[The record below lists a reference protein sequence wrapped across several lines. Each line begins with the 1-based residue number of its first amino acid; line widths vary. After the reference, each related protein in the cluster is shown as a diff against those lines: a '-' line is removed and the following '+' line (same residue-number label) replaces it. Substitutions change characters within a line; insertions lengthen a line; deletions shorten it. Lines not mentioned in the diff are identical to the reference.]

1 MTETIP
7 APLTSTDQQ
16 RLTAAADKWKRNL
29 LDLSKRN
36 RALNF
41 KPQPV
46 STVTI
51 VDELPSVVFTK
62 FWIKS
67 SSMRFGAVEEKQPE
81 PTSTTTPV
89 EQPTA
94 DSSPEPLPLPDL
106 LAEEPTPS
114 PVPTPESQLPAY
126 PEADVKAKQQDNILQ
141 TTSTQEKLD
150 KSLRRLADQAR
161 LTLDEQGLNPLFL
174 SLGMLC
180 YKETPE
186 SEELL
191 KAPIILVP
199 VELSR
204 KSARVGYT
212 LSSSGD
218 DPIINP
224 ALVEY
229 LRRSLGLILPELPDA
244 ASLDD
249 DYDLQKLLDEIS
261 AATEGMKDREVT
273 NEIYLGLFS
282 FQKFV
287 MYKDLEQNV
296 AAIAAHR
303 LVQQLVLHNGKQYG
317 SLPADMQTMDLDKDF
332 APEATA
338 QVVDADSSQ
347 LRAIATVARS
357 YDLVLE
363 GPPGTGKSQT
373 ITNLIAQALA
383 EGKSV
388 LFVAEKNA
396 ALKVVHQRL
405 VNAGLGDF
413 CLELHST
420 KANKRAVMQELARS
434 LDASLQ
440 RPASPNA
447 ATQRLPAVRNSLT
460 DYVRVLHQPVGSLNV
475 SPYQIIGRFGTVLN
489 APRWK
494 YVGPIETITPE
505 TLAQIIRELGEL
517 AETAQRIGDPR
528 LHPWRDTAKT
538 FYTEDDFDEVRDTG
552 NKLLNELPRLKE
564 LTRQLAEQIGLHPIQ
579 SPVDLQ
585 TALSIVELISR
596 SLGVAPEILLSEDWN
611 DAPPTKALDLISQGR
626 DIQKRK
632 QAMEQVLKPAVF
644 ERNHTDDIAYVRTK
658 TQGIG
663 GVLAILDGRYREI
676 QKQWKTYRQPAYRA
690 SMRAQADF
698 MAQVVQLN
706 HDRQRLASLET
717 NARQYFGSHWRGE
730 ASDWNALER
739 YAQWVV
745 EFHKVY
751 RRHGLGKSVLAL
763 AQLPNPHIAIVATV
777 RESAEKV
784 STLLNSL
791 RQSIGWP
798 EGYQADSPYALV
810 EERTQGLLQNM
821 DRAHQWI
828 AFELAR
834 RKALDEHTS
843 DLIKQAMDGQV
854 AFAALPDTFQRAF
867 YQAWLVATIQARR
880 PLLEFNTLMHEQR
893 IGEFRKLDQSVL
905 LENRMS
911 LVAKLR
917 DEVQRKLQADDM
929 GEPMSFLR
937 REMAR
942 QRMLSPL
949 RRTFKQAGNAIRAIK
964 PCFMMSPLTVAQ
976 LLDGSQPSFDLVIFD
991 EASQLPAEDAVG
1003 TVIRGQQLV
1012 VVGDPKQLP
1021 PTNFF
1026 EVMSG
1031 QVSAPMGD
1039 DGLPQYEDGE
1049 SVLEEFMGA
1058 GLPTCRLKWHYRSA
1072 HEALISFS
1080 NKSFYDGELY
1090 TFPSVEFSNDKLGV
1104 RFEYIEGG
1112 TYEGKGLNLAEA
1124 RRVVD
1129 AIVEHTKTS
1138 PELSLGV
1145 GTFNL
1150 RQQLAIQDELEQR
1163 RRLDPEV
1170 DAYFSKSHDEP
1181 FFVKNLENIQGDERD
1196 VIFISVTYGKGLDGK
1211 LRYNFG
1217 PLNGQNG
1224 WRRLNVL
1231 VSRARRRMRV
1241 FSSIR
1246 GEDISPVGLTS
1257 AGALLLRDFLLYA
1270 EYGRLEKTEA
1280 AKSGQPESPFE
1291 HDVYNELTKRDISVI
1306 PQVGAGG
1313 YRVDLGV
1320 VDPAVPGRYICGIEC
1335 DGVAYHASET
1345 ARDRDRLRQQVLE
1358 LRGWTIYRLWSIDWF
1373 KDRAGQLKRIQE
1385 LVAEAR
1391 ESAKANLA
1399 SEEAAR
1405 AVEAAAREAKKAQ
1418 PETPAP
1424 VEPASP
1430 ESNPA
1435 PTSYIRPTLPPY
1447 RLAEIKGAHKN
1458 ELLEEDIKVLAV
1470 AVAHVATIES
1480 PLQFDDIVVR
1490 VASFWG
1496 KKPGKRIIERIQ
1508 QATDLAEKDQT
1519 IVKHD
1524 NFIFDAKGTVQVRS
1538 RSEMKVT
1545 PDEIAPDE
1553 YRDAVLLLLRTG
1565 ETFPRDKL
1573 INETRAMFGF
1583 SRTTAAL
1590 ETLIDK
1596 AIIGLLAD
1604 GLAGEGSNG
1613 IGLRQ

>member
-1 MTETIP
+1 MTETHTP
-7 APLTSTDQQ
+7 SLSSPNQQ

-41 KPQPV
+41 KPQVV

-51 VDELPSVVFTK
+51 LDELPSVVFSK
-62 FWIKS
+62 LWIKS
-67 SSMRFGAVEEKQPE
+67 VSMRFGAVEAKKAE
-81 PTSTTTPV
+81 PTPPPV
-89 EQPTA
+89 EATPTDTPA
-94 DSSPEPLPLPDL
+94 VAIPLPDL
-106 LAEEPTPS
+106 LAEEPTSAPA
-114 PVPTPESQLPAY
+114 PTPETARPTY
-126 PEADVKAKQQDNILQ
+126 PEADAKAKQHDNILQ
-141 TTSTQEKLD
+141 TSSTQEKLD
-150 KSLRRLADQAR
+150 KSLLRLADQAR
-161 LTLDEQGLNPLFL
+161 LTLDEQGINPLFL

-186 SEELL
+186 STELL
-191 KAPIILVP
+191 KAPIVLLP

-212 LSSSGD
+212 LTASGD
-218 DPIINP
+218 DPLINP

-229 LRRSLGLILPELPDA
+229 LRRSLGLALPELPDA

-249 DYDLQKLLDEIS
+249 DYDLQKLLDEVVGV
-261 AATEGMKDREVT
+261 TEGMKEHEVT

-287 MYKDLEQNV
+287 MYKDIEQNA
-296 AAIAAHR
+296 AAITAHR
-303 LVQQLVLHNGKQYG
+303 LIQQLVLHSGKQYG
-317 SLPADMQTMDLDKDF
+317 GLPTEMLVMDLDKEF

-347 LRAIATVARS
+347 LRAIATVARN

-383 EGKSV
+383 TGKSV

-405 VNAGLGDF
+405 VRARLGDF

-420 KANKRAVMQELARS
+420 KANKRAVMRELARS

-440 RPASPNA
+440 RPTKSGAAS
-447 ATQRLPAVRNSLT
+447 QRLPAVRGNLT
-460 DYVRVLHQPVGSLNV
+460 DYVRVLHQPASTMSL
-475 SPYQIIGRFGTVLN
+475 SPYQAVGRFGTVMT

-494 YVGPIETITPE
+494 YTGPIETMTPE
-505 TLAQIIRELGEL
+505 RMAQTVRELGEL
-517 AETAQRIGDPR
+517 ADTAKLIGDSR
-528 LHPWRDTAKT
+528 LHPWRDSTKT
-538 FYTEDDFDEVRDTG
+538 FYTEDDFDDIRG
-552 NKLLNELPRLKE
+552 SCQMLLAELSRLHE
-564 LTRQLAEQIGLHPIQ
+564 LGRQLIEQVGLQPIQ
-579 SPVDLQ
+579 SPADLQ
-585 TALSIVELISR
+585 AAISIVEVITR
-596 SLGVAPEILLSEDWN
+596 SPGVAPEILLSEEWV
-611 DAPPTKALDLISQGR
+611 DAPPHKATELMAQGR
-626 DIQKRK
+626 DLQKRG
-632 QAMEQVLKPAVF
+632 QAIEKLLKPGVF

-658 TQGIG
+658 TRGVG
-663 GVLAILDGRYREI
+663 GLLAILDGQYRAL
-676 QKQWKTYRQPAYRA
+676 QKQWEAYRQPGYRG
-690 SMRAQADF
+690 SMRAQADL
-698 MAQVVQLN
+698 MAQVVQVN
-706 HDRQRLASLET
+706 HDRQRLASMESI
-717 NARQYFGSHWRGE
+717 ARQYFGPHWRGE
-730 ASDWNALER
+730 ASDWDGLER
-739 YAQWVV
+739 YGKWVV

-751 RRHGLGKSVLAL
+751 RRYGLGKSALAL
-763 AQLPNPHIAIVATV
+763 AQVPAPNIALAARL
-777 RESAEKV
+777 RELADKV
-784 STLLNSL
+784 GALLMAL
-791 RQSIGWP
+791 GQAVGWP
-798 EGYQADSPYALV
+798 ERYLADAPYAAV
-810 EERTQGLLQNM
+810 EERAQGILQNM

-828 AFELAR
+828 AFEMAR
-834 RKALDEHTS
+834 SHAVNEHTG
-843 DLIKQAMDGQV
+843 DVVKQAMDGQL
-854 AFAALPDTFQRAF
+854 AFTALPDAFQRAF
-867 YQAWLVATIQARR
+867 YQAWLVATIQARK

-893 IGEFRKLDQSVL
+893 IGEFRQLDQSVL
-905 LENRMS
+905 LENRLS
-911 LVAKLR
+911 LVSKLR
-917 DEVQRKLQADDM
+917 DEAQRKLQADDM

-942 QRMLSPL
+942 QRALSPL

-1003 TVIRGQQLV
+1003 TVIRGKQVV

-1031 QVSAPMGD
+1031 QVSAPVGD

-1104 RFEYIEGG
+1104 RFEYVENG

-1129 AIVEHTKTS
+1129 AIVEHAKTS
-1138 PELSLGV
+1138 SELSLGV
-1145 GTFNL
+1145 GTFNI
-1150 RQQLAIQDELEQR
+1150 RQQLAVQDELEQR
-1163 RRLDPEV
+1163 RRLDPEL
-1170 DAYFSKSHDEP
+1170 DAYFNKAHDEP

-1291 HDVYNELTKRDISVI
+1291 HDVYNELTRRDISVV

-1320 VDPAVPGRYICGIEC
+1320 LDAAVPGRYICGIEC
-1335 DGVAYHASET
+1335 DGLAYHASET

-1358 LRGWTIYRLWSIDWF
+1358 LRGWTIYRIWSIDWF

-1391 ESAKANLA
+1391 ETAKTNLA
-1399 SEEAAR
+1399 I
-1405 AVEAAAREAKKAQ
+1405 EAAARAAEAAANETKTTQSEPTLPAEVAQ
-1418 PETPAP
+1418 AQSE
-1424 VEPASP
+1424 P
-1430 ESNPA
+1430 ESE
-1435 PTSYIRPTLPPY
+1435 TYVRPTLPQY
-1447 RLAEIKGAHKN
+1447 RIAESKGRSRKK
-1458 ELLEEDIKVLAV
+1458 ELLDEQVQVIAEAV
-1470 AVAHVATIES
+1470 TQVATVES
-1480 PLQFDDIVVR
+1480 PLHFDDLVSR
-1490 VASFWG
+1490 VAGFWG

-1508 QATDLAEKDQT
+1508 QATELAATNNMVVRRGD
-1519 IVKHD
+1519 
-1524 NFIFDAKGTVQVRS
+1524 FIFDANTTTQVRS
-1538 RSEMKVT
+1538 RSEMKAT
-1545 PDEIAPDE
+1545 PDRIAPDE
-1553 YRDAVLLLLRTG
+1553 YREAVLILLRTG
-1565 ETFPRDKL
+1565 ETFPRDKV
-1573 INETRAMFGF
+1573 INETRALLGFG
-1583 SRTTAAL
+1583 RTTAVL
-1590 ETLIDK
+1590 EALIDG
-1596 AIIGLLAD
+1596 AIASLLTD